1 MKLEIQKILLA
12 FALPLL
18 LLFILYTLRTME
30 SVMNWDFI
38 TWGIYPRETKGIM
51 GIFTSPLIHADWG
64 HLFANTF
71 PLLFLLWCLLYFYR
85 DLGIGILFFIWIVS
99 GILTFIIGKPG
110 WHIGASSI
118 IYSLAFFLFF
128 SGILRKHVPLVA
140 LSLLVTFLYGSL
152 VWNMFPQFASSTTS
166 WEGTLGGR
174 GGRNSRSHIVQTQR
188 PPTTGTF
195 HWRGRGRQ
203 QQSSGKRRSHYESGP
218 RKKEW
223 LNQSFRHHEV
233 QRAGRA
239 ERSNNPLTEL
249 NEC

>member
-1 MKLEIQKILLA
+1 
-12 FALPLL
+12 
-18 LLFILYTLRTME
+18 
-30 SVMNWDFI
+30 MNWDFI
-38 TWGIYPRETKGIM
+38 TWGIYPKETKGIM
-51 GIFTSPLIHADWG
+51 GILTSPLIHADWG

-166 WEGTLGGR
+166 WEGHLGGAAAGIAATILFR
-174 GGRNSRSHIVQTQR
+174 HKGPQQPELFIDEEEEDNRSYPEDEEVITNPDQ
-188 PPTTGTF
+188 
-195 HWRGRGRQ
+195 
-203 QQSSGKRRSHYESGP
+203 E
-218 RKKEW
+218 KKE
-223 LNQSFRHHEV
+223 
-233 QRAGRA
+233 
-239 ERSNNPLTEL
+239 
-249 NEC
+249 